1 MWIVPPWVTTEDLET
16 NLRLLKQ
23 YIDEPPSFED
33 GKSAAEL
40 LRRKAAPKPSYDDPS
55 SSNASDSDGSESPD
69 KPRKPSKKRK
79 RRQADDGELEARREK
94 RRLADME
101 KRILIKSAVRIEDSD
116 EDEENDLAFFERER
130 ALRER
135 MAKKALE
142 GDLPA
147 LGTRVKAKKT
157 RPAASQRQAVSRPI
171 VSDDGDDD
179 VQILGSE
186 VAEDR
191 RDEGSENEDI
201 EAVRPGKKHKVRR
214 ALEISSDEE

>member
-1 MWIVPPWVTTEDLET
+1 MIPASVTTEDLET

-40 LRRKAAPKPSYDDPS
+40 LRRKAAPKPSYDDIS
-55 SSNASDSDGSESPD
+55 GSDASDSDGSESSD

-79 RRQADDGELEARREK
+79 RRQVDDAELEARREH

-101 KRILIKSAVRIEDSD
+101 KRLMIKSAVRIVDSD
-116 EDEENDLAFFERER
+116 EDEETDVAFFERER
-130 ALRER
+130 TLRER

-142 GDLPA
+142 GDLPES
-147 LGTRVKAKKT
+147 GTRVKAKKT
-157 RPAASQRQAVSRPI
+157 GPAVSKRQAVSSPV
-171 VSDDGDDD
+171 VSDGDDD

-186 VAEDR
+186 VAKDW

-201 EAVRPGKKHKVRR
+201 ESVRPSKKHKVRR
-214 ALEISSDEE
+214 AVEISSDEE